1 MLNVKI
7 ICAKAANQ
15 TLISYNAFQFGVKSV
30 LIPEKDPGK
39 ENEYKKIIIINMNS
53 KGIKTFEIIPI
64 PELTS

>member
-30 LIPEKDPGK
+30 LIPEKDQV
-39 ENEYKKIIIINMNS
+39 KKMNTR
-53 KGIKTFEIIPI
+53 K
-64 PELTS
+64 

>member
-15 TLISYNAFQFGVKSV
+15 TRISYNAFQFGVKSV
-30 LIPEKDPGK
+30 VIPEENPGK

-53 KGIKTFEIIPI
+53 KGIKTFETLPI